1 MAWKVCLIWAL
12 KFDNSLNLSVFGFCS
27 WYFDSRWEE
36 IISRTFVENFW
47 DFLFNIGTLI
57 LYSYKFSLKN
67 RHKYVLACIRIQ
79 HLWDIH
85 RFLQK
90 SSWKVYKLFFECSIF
105 NLALDF
111 RLIWAFSLKIRQFS
125 HSSFF
130 WLYFITDLG
139 LYKLI
144 STIWDGLWNIEILL
158 LCSNKISLK
167 SRH

>member
-1 MAWKVCLIWAL
+1 MAWKVCLFWAL
-12 KFDNSLNLSVFGFCS
+12 KFDNSLILSVFGFCS
-27 WYFDSRWEE
+27 WYFDSGWDE

-47 DFLFNIGTLI
+47 GFLFNIGI
-57 LYSYKFSLKN
+57 LLLYIYKFSLKN
-67 RHKYVLACIRIQ
+67 RHKYVLACIFNIYETF
-79 HLWDIH
+79 IG
-85 RFLQK
+85 FFKK